1 MFASDTMI
9 VPHRPLAAY
18 RIDSTA
24 TSAMQSGWLVYA
36 TVLDQVSAA
45 ASGDM
50 SATERL
56 ADAYGRL
63 LAIAESY
70 ALRQVTRSEAVEYAD
85 ASEPVEPERNGVAAI
100 LSLTREVAHAAERA
114 GALQTSYSLL
124 ATLDRIPYHDAP
136 VEYGRGLAQR
146 ARVARKADSLDVA
159 ETLYRRVSAIGRE
172 CKSPE
177 LEARALI
184 GRGIVAQ
191 TRGNHPAAHRL
202 FTIAARMAER
212 AGRVDL
218 VRLAHHSLMVLAAR
232 RGEFSEALALGW
244 RAFHDVTGDAQLEA
258 EMLVNLAQLA
268 FDVGD
273 ARAALHGFAAA
284 LTREPA
290 LSQMLPA
297 LGGAARAAA
306 ALHASHLLGACT
318 ERLRRISHTTTAFA
332 YPRASAWL
340 DVARAY
346 AAAGLRE
353 RANDHARRAEA
364 LAVEHGFHE
373 IAHEAEA
380 LRAEI
385 GRPLAPHVA
394 TQPMTAPIEPAT
406 LSLAGS
412 AVLEK
417 LAALSSPEHVLAPA

>member
-1 MFASDTMI
+1 MWARTTMI
-9 VPHRPLAAY
+9 APHRRWPAY
-18 RIDSTA
+18 RTDSTA

-218 VRLAHHSLMVLAAR
+218 VRLAHHTLMVLAAR
-232 RGEFSEALALGW
+232 R
-244 RAFHDVTGDAQLEA
+244 A
-258 EMLVNLAQLA
+258 EGHHGAAVPVRGVHLA
-268 FDVGD
+268 FGH
-273 ARAALHGFAAA
+273 R
-284 LTREPA
+284 
-290 LSQMLPA
+290 
-297 LGGAARAAA
+297 
-306 ALHASHLLGACT
+306 HLL
-318 ERLRRISHTTTAFA
+318 H
-332 YPRASAWL
+332 
-340 DVARAY
+340 
-346 AAAGLRE
+346 
-353 RANDHARRAEA
+353 
-364 LAVEHGFHE
+364 
-373 IAHEAEA
+373 
-380 LRAEI
+380 
-385 GRPLAPHVA
+385 
-394 TQPMTAPIEPAT
+394 
-406 LSLAGS
+406 
-412 AVLEK
+412 
-417 LAALSSPEHVLAPA
+417 